1 MAVQILGLRTYTD
14 RNGKEK
20 KAERFFEKNWR
31 TESVEFLFRNI
42 EHIIPSIPEDERWNL
57 YYTAASCKETKGRI
71 LEHQDVIPF
80 DIDDIDITKLDEYI
94 RIICG
99 ELELNPKNTGIVF
112 SGNGLQFIVGLEQ
125 AITDVGF
132 FDRERHLYK
141 AICGKINQALYMH
154 GLEGKADTSVFSA
167 ARLLRLPMTLNR
179 KPNKPERE
187 ARLLNNH
194 IAPINFDLSEKT
206 GLPKVVEGEHIHPKA
221 YTKLPEPDPKG
232 VLQGCD
238 FLKYCW
244 ENAST
249 ISEPQWYAMLSIV
262 GRLPDGNNLC
272 HEFSKPH
279 EGYDYDD
286 TEFKYKQALEASG
299 PRTCDNI
306 DSLWDGCRN
315 CPNSGRC
322 KSPIMLRSAEFIA
335 TKDTGFYEMAVD
347 KNGMEKRGKPSYD
360 DLVKYFSSI
369 NPYSTMEIANI
380 VHIFDGK
387 KWVDISRNKI
397 HNFAEVNFEPTPNN
411 QMCSEFESKLK
422 RTNIQEQDWFHVEGL
437 VNFNNG
443 VLDLETMDILEHDPR
458 NGFKYVLPFD
468 YDPTADCPRF
478 KQFLSDVTLKRND
491 LAYVLMEFMGY
502 SLAGVDP
509 NLGQKALIL
518 HGDGSNGKSVFI
530 EILRA
535 LAGQDNYCTLS
546 MGNEINKLENRYQLS
561 GKLFNVSEETP
572 TGAMVESS
580 VFKAL
585 VSGGEV
591 QARKLYC
598 DAFSMRN
605 YAKIIMACNELPRTS
620 DLSHGMLRR
629 LLIIPFD
636 ATFTSKN
643 RDIHIVEK
651 LKEELSGIFNLAM
664 EGYRRFI
671 RLQGFTPSKVVE
683 TAVANYVEDN
693 DSVQNFLSDECIM
706 EPDEVISSAKLYANY
721 KFYCEQAC
729 LNPLNMIKFG
739 KRMKQ
744 ILLHT
749 YSEDRSDRYSIEGR
763 RVRGYKGITV
773 HEAGGTY

>member
-1 MAVQILGLRTYTD
+1 MAVQILGLRSYID
-14 RNGKEK
+14 RNGKER
-20 KAERFFEKNWR
+20 KAEKFFEENWR
-31 TESVEFLFRNI
+31 AESIQWLFANI
-42 EHIIPSIPEDERWNL
+42 DSVLKNIPEDERWNL
-57 YYTAASCKETKGRI
+57 YYTAAVCKETKGRI
-71 LEHQDVIPF
+71 LESQNIIPF
-80 DIDDIDITKLDEYI
+80 DIDDIDVTKINTYVNIVCKELDVDI
-94 RIICG
+94 
-99 ELELNPKNTGIVF
+99 NKTGVVF
-112 SGNGLQFIVGLEQ
+112 TGNGLQLIVGIKQ
-125 AITDVGF
+125 NIDDVGF

-141 AICGKINQALYMH
+141 AICGRINQALYLS

-167 ARLLRLPMTLNR
+167 GRLLRLPNTLNR

-187 ARLLNNH
+187 AKIIQQN
-194 IAPINFDLSEKT
+194 IEAVDFDLSERT
-206 GLPKVVEGEHIHPKA
+206 GLPKVEEGEHIHPKA
-221 YTKLPEPDPKG
+221 YTKLPDPDPKG
-232 VLQGCD
+232 VLEGCD

-244 ENAST
+244 ENAAS

-306 DSLWDGCRN
+306 DSLWDGCGN
-315 CPNSGRC
+315 CPNRGRC
-322 KSPIMLRSAEFIA
+322 KSPIMLRSESFIA
-335 TKDTGFYEMAVD
+335 TKETGFYEMSID

-369 NPYSTMEIANI
+369 NPYTTMEVANI
-380 VHIFDGK
+380 VHVFDGR
-387 KWVDISRNKI
+387 KWVDISRNRI
-397 HNFAEVNFEPTPNN
+397 HNFAEVNFDPTPSN
-411 QMCSEFESKLK
+411 QMCTEFESKLK
-422 RTNIQEQDWFHVEGL
+422 RTNIQNQDWYHVDGAI
-437 VNFNNG
+437 NFNNG
-443 VLDLETMDILEHDPR
+443 VLDLETMDIEDHNPEY
-458 NGFKYVLPFD
+458 GFKYVLPFD
-468 YDPTADCPRF
+468 YDPNADCPRF
-478 KQFLSDVTLKRND
+478 KEFLKDVTLNRQDLSDVL
-491 LAYVLMEFMGY
+491 VEFMGY

-518 HGDGSNGKSVFI
+518 YGDGSNGKSVFI

-535 LAGQDNYCTLS
+535 LAGQDNYSTLS

-580 VFKAL
+580 IFKAL

-605 YAKIIMACNELPRTS
+605 YAKIIMACNELPRTN

-629 LLIIPFD
+629 LLIVPFD
-636 ATFTSKN
+636 ATFTAKN

-671 RLQGFTPSKVVE
+671 RLQGFTQSAVVD
-683 TAVANYVEDN
+683 TAVTSYVEDN

-706 EPDEVISSAKLYANY
+706 EPESVISSSKLYANY

-739 KRMKQ
+739 KRLRQ
-744 ILLHT
+744 ILLHV
-749 YSEDRSDRYSIEGR
+749 YNEDRADRYNINGR
-763 RVRGYKGITV
+763 RMRGYKGITV
-773 HEAGGTY
+773 HEGGTY